1 MNVNTG
7 SYYDKVRG
15 NIGERRVVAGKQAIY
30 ADTFQLAAAQLKIID
45 FSAVKINDRD
55 GINNGFIK
63 CIGPEDI
70 VIEVDLNLT
79 GTVNMPEIKIKS
91 GEQFDIGQFN
101 GRIYAMSI
109 TNTSGVAVTKYT
121 LVGE

>member
-7 SYYDKVRG
+7 SYYDKIRG
-15 NIGERRVVAGKQAIY
+15 NIGERRVAAGKQGMY
-30 ADTFQLAAAQLKIID
+30 AETFELVAAQVKTID
-45 FSAVKINDRD
+45 FSGVRINDRD

-70 VIEVDLNLT
+70 TITVDLTLT
-79 GTVNMPEIKIKS
+79 GAVSKPDIKIKS
-91 GEQFDIGQFN
+91 GEQFDIGEFN
-101 GRIYAMSI
+101 GRIYEIII
-109 TNTSGVAVTKYT
+109 TNTSGAATTEYT

>member
-7 SYYDKVRG
+7 SYYDKIRG
-15 NIGERRVVAGKQAIY
+15 NIGERRVAAGKQGMY
-30 ADTFQLAAAQLKIID
+30 AETFELVAAQVKTID
-45 FSAVKINDRD
+45 FSGVRINDRD

-70 VIEVDLNLT
+70 SITVNLRIV
-79 GTVNMPEIKIKS
+79 GTVNMPDIKIKS
-91 GEQFDIGQFN
+91 GEQFDIGEFN
-101 GRIYAMSI
+101 GRIYEMEV
-109 TNTSGVAVTKYT
+109 TNTSGAAVTTYT